1 MDLANLNLKPW
12 ILPAAT
18 ALGAWGGFPKP
29 PKMFSNLAQN
39 EIVQYL
45 LVFVL
50 VWQGG
55 SGQNIRV
62 AAIVALAMFVLVK
75 ALEMLKL

>member
-1 MDLANLNLKPW
+1 
-12 ILPAAT
+12 
-18 ALGAWGGFPKP
+18 
-29 PKMFSNLAQN
+29 MFSNLAQN